1 MQVNEALRAQ
11 ILNIVE
17 EQLSSNNPQEV
28 VATLARLQKEGFN
41 KADSKKLIGQCVVLE
56 LYDMIRNRKV
66 FNLDRYVR
74 NLKRL
79 PQEPEV

>member
-1 MQVNEALRAQ
+1 MEINKELRAQ
-11 ILNIVE
+11 ILNIIE

-28 VATLARLQKEGFN
+28 GATLARLQKEGYTEV
-41 KADSKKLIGQCVVLE
+41 DSKKLIGQCVVLE